1 MLSRPK
7 LKDYIEIHLVN
18 ILEDRFTVRVTPS
31 YNVHIKINATE
42 NLYGLD
48 LDLMVQILDILRYIG
63 NTLNLNFY
71 FDTTG
76 SRNPFINLVVEEYP
90 KKYYN
95 VVRFEVIDKT

>member
-31 YNVHIKINATE
+31 YNVHIKIDATE

-48 LDLMVQILDILRYIG
+48 
-63 NTLNLNFY
+63 
-71 FDTTG
+71 
-76 SRNPFINLVVEEYP
+76 
-90 KKYYN
+90 
-95 VVRFEVIDKT
+95 